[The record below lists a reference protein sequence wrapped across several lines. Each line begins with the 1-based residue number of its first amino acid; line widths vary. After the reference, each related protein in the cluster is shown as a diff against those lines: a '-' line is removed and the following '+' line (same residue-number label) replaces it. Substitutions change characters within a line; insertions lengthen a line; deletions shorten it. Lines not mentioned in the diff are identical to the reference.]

1 MAKTRRKKTNG
12 KAPIK
17 SRNITLVIVN
27 NGERKKAHKDAI
39 PTHVGVVLSGVNRGK
54 PYPYRSTKRGGVAPA
69 KLAPR
74 TVVGSVVN
82 GAKALA
88 DRVLGP

>member
-1 MAKTRRKKTNG
+1 MAKTRRKKINA

-17 SRNITLVIVN
+17 SRNIALVVIN
-27 NGERKKAHKDAI
+27 NGEQKKAHKYAI
-39 PTHVGVVLSGVNRGK
+39 PTNIGVVLSGVNRGK
-54 PYPYRSTKRGGVAPA
+54 AYPYRSTKRGGVAPA

-82 GAKALA
+82 GAKAVA
-88 DRVLGP
+88 NRVLGP